1 MSSIMHPLKGE
12 FDTAAA
18 KWTVISG
25 TDGAPGLEVGFADN
39 GMVALREPGAR
50 NANLLIYTPSEW
62 EAFVAGVKDGE
73 FDPET
78 F

>member
-12 FDTAAA
+12 FDTAGAR
-18 KWTVISG
+18 WTVISG
-25 TDGAPGLEVGFADN
+25 TGGSPGLEVGFADN
-39 GMVALREPGAR
+39 GMVALRELGDGD
-50 NANLLIYTPSEW
+50 ANVLIYIPSEW

-73 FDPET
+73 FDLET